1 MKENKGIYNI
11 GRHEGNPFNLDVWYP
26 LVKDITFKSYFIPLE
41 REEGKVIFKYYKS
54 KADITYNEYKI
65 LESLERKI
73 DTVIQNNDNLKKNGA
88 FIRLIDRSPKDGDPY
103 NNEKVLEEYKN
114 NLEKLSK
121 ELNKDTNDNNIRRA
135 SMDKT
140 HMLIVRNGKEAL
152 NLVLT
157 SERNHIDIND
167 WIENGGKQ
175 QIVLREWN
183 NELSLDYEFRVFIY
197 NNRITAISQY
207 DLYGLFPHLI
217 EEKEKIKKL
226 IHDFW
231 EKEVKNKIKFPF
243 YIVDFGYINGNII
256 FIELSPFLPTT
267 GAGLYHWNYDLNEL
281 ENGEGNIRIREQ
293 ELENLD
299 VLVDDWEDQMKNAE
313 KYDEIY
319 EKFSYMDKIKNYFN
333 FFNTKPKENDIFIF
347 VASVLKKDFYWN
359 KKFLK
364 DFIDEGQT
372 DGIGLVTDNS
382 GMGWISKGKKIKGE
396 IWKIKESELIDI
408 EYFYGLCDKKES
420 DIITKNNGVIKC
432 IYYELNSKYL
442 KDKKEIEDYTLDY
455 QMKNYNPILHQV
467 MIEEIYLGK
476 TFDNKKKN
484 N

>member
-41 REEGKVIFKYYKS
+41 REEGKVIVKYYKS